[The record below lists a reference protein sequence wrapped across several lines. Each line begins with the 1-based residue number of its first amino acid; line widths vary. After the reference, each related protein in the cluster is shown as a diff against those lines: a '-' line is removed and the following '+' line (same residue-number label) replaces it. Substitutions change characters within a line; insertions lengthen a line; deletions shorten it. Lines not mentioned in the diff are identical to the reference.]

1 VAPETLIAGVTGLI
15 GKAMAP
21 SKVHVVS
28 GLPKTRNGKIMR
40 RAIRARHLGQ
50 PLGDLSAHDPLTP
63 LDHIPTL

>member
-1 VAPETLIAGVTGLI
+1 MI

-21 SKVHVVS
+21 SQIHVVL

-50 PLGDLSAHDPLTP
+50 PLGDLSGHDPLTP
-63 LDHIPTL
+63 LDLIPPQI

>member
-1 VAPETLIAGVTGLI
+1 
-15 GKAMAP
+15 MAP
-21 SKVHVVS
+21 SKVHVVQ

-63 LDHIPTL
+63 LDLIPTL

>member
-1 VAPETLIAGVTGLI
+1 
-15 GKAMAP
+15 MAP